1 MKNSR
6 WFVFCAAVLGGAALV
21 GCGKAAPDG
30 FPETQP
36 FTVKVVDGGK
46 GIEGVQVTLAHADP
60 KGVGAVAG
68 TTNSS
73 GVAKMTTTFKNFTA
87 DGAPAGEYRVQCV
100 KDPVVDH
107 WKTDAEMS
115 AMSPGERTAYFEE
128 WKAKC
133 DEQPREVPKALG
145 NYDATPLTATV
156 AAGGGELVVDVAE
169 YAE

>member
-1 MKNSR
+1 MRKLR
-6 WFVFCAAVLGGAALV
+6 WLGLCAAILGGAV
-21 GCGKAAPDG
+21 FGGCGKTAPDG
-30 FPETQP
+30 FPETHP

-46 GIEGVQVTLAHADP
+46 GIEGVQVTLAHSDSN
-60 KGVGAVAG
+60 GVGAVAG

-73 GVAKMTTTFKNFTA
+73 GVAKISTTFKNFTA
-87 DGAPAGEYRVQCV
+87 AGAPAGEYRVQCV

-107 WKTDAEMS
+107 WKTDAEMA
-115 AMSPGERTAYFEE
+115 AMSPGERTEYFEE

-133 DEQPREVPKALG
+133 DELPREVPKALG

-169 YAE
+169 HAE

>member
-1 MKNSR
+1 MRKLR
-6 WFVFCAAVLGGAALV
+6 WFGLCASFLCGAAFV

-30 FPETQP
+30 FPETQA

-46 GIEGVQVTLAHADP
+46 GIEGVQVTLAHSDP

-87 DGAPAGEYRVQCV
+87 DGAPTGEYRVQCV

-107 WKTDAEMS
+107 WKTDEEMA
-115 AMSPGERTAYFEE
+115 AMSPGERTEYFNE
-128 WKAKC
+128 WQAKC
-133 DEQPREVPKALG
+133 DELPREVPKKLG

-156 AAGGGELVVDVAE
+156 ASGGGELVVDVAE

>member
-1 MKNSR
+1 MIKLR
-6 WFVFCAAVLGGAALV
+6 RLGFCSVLLSGAALV

-46 GIEGVQVTLAHADP
+46 GIEGVQVTLAHSDP

-107 WKTDAEMS
+107 WKTDAEWRRCPPANGRNTSTNGKRS
-115 AMSPGERTAYFEE
+115 ATNSR
-128 WKAKC
+128 AKSRKRSGITTR
-133 DEQPREVPKALG
+133 PR
-145 NYDATPLTATV
+145 
-156 AAGGGELVVDVAE
+156 
-169 YAE
+169 